1 MWLLTSLK
9 PLAEF
14 DGTFLLYYLA
24 QVWCYCNFTSAELVK
39 TQTATSETWREL
51 RHRLSLQAVMECN

>member
-14 DGTFLLYYLA
+14 DRTFLLYSLA
-24 QVWCYCNFTSAELVK
+24 QVWCYCNFMSAELVK
-39 TQTATSETWREL
+39 TQTATSETSREL
-51 RHRLSLQAVMECN
+51 RH